1 MNLLNVLSVKISYP
15 ALQKIAPLKSHMF
28 EITLFIPLRQASHAG
43 YPKSM
48 GIVGSRIIPSKKS
61 DSNMVEVDCPL
72 CTKTVDLGGDS
83 KGTYEC
89 PYCNEDFDYEPEIF
103 LTAPIIIGKKTN
115 HSEVLNLLSE
125 IFTYFVLTV
134 LSAGVLSLM
143 KFFEDR
149 SYKKK
154 RLEFQ
159 REYSNG
165 ILNPGF
171 LSGSGIKV
179 YPNLEAELL
188 PIAKDTPSHKFRKE
202 YITGLVFYHTHGA
215 YVKVELHII
224 SDGHFVATINVGW
237 GANARRKGRGLA
249 EQFCALYNLEMD
261 ETEARVYDSK

>member
-1 MNLLNVLSVKISYP
+1 MGLFVRYRGDRHLTNGCRKGLIS
-15 ALQKIAPLKSHMF
+15 
-28 EITLFIPLRQASHAG
+28 
-43 YPKSM
+43 
-48 GIVGSRIIPSKKS
+48 VGSRIIPSKKS

-202 YITGLVFYHTHGA
+202 DITGLVFYHTHGA

>member
-1 MNLLNVLSVKISYP
+1 
-15 ALQKIAPLKSHMF
+15 
-28 EITLFIPLRQASHAG
+28 
-43 YPKSM
+43 
-48 GIVGSRIIPSKKS
+48 
-61 DSNMVEVDCPL
+61 MVEVDCPL

-125 IFTYFVLTV
+125 IFAYIVLTV
-134 LSAGVLSLM
+134 LSAGVLSLI

-149 SYKKK
+149 SIKKK
-154 RLEFQ
+154 RLEWK

-165 ILNPGF
+165 ILNPDF

-188 PIAKDTPSHKFRKE
+188 PIAKDTPSHKFGKE
-202 YITGLVFYHTHGA
+202 SITGLVFYHTHGA

-224 SDGHFVATINVGW
+224 SDDHFPPFVARINVGS
-237 GANARRKGRGLA
+237 GAKARRRGRDLA
-249 EQFCALYNLEMD
+249 EEICALYNLEMD
-261 ETEARVYDSK
+261 ETDAYVKDEK

>member
-1 MNLLNVLSVKISYP
+1 MCVARVPTREFLTRGYHKGLGSVGP
-15 ALQKIAPLKSHMF
+15 
-28 EITLFIPLRQASHAG
+28 
-43 YPKSM
+43 
-48 GIVGSRIIPSKKS
+48 RIIPIKKS
-61 DSNMVEVDCPL
+61 NSNMVEVDCPL
-72 CTKTVDLGGDS
+72 CSKTVDLGGDS

-134 LSAGVLSLM
+134 TTVGILSLI

-149 SYKKK
+149 SIKKK
-154 RLEFQ
+154 RLEWQ

-165 ILNPGF
+165 ILNPDF

-188 PIAKDTPSHKFRKE
+188 PIAKDTPSHKFGKE
-202 YITGLVFYHTHGA
+202 DITGLVFHQSISGLYHNP
-215 YVKVELHII
+215 ELHII
-224 SDGHFVATINVGW
+224 SDGHFVAKINLRG
-237 GANARRKGRGLA
+237 NKKSRRREGFGRDLA
-249 EQFCALYNLEMD
+249 EEICALYKLEMD
-261 ETEARVYDSK
+261 ETKAYVSSGM